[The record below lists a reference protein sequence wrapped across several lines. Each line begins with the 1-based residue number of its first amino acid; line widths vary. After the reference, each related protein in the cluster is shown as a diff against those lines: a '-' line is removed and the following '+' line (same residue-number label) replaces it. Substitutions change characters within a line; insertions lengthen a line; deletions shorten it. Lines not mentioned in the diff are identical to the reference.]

1 MARGL
6 LVVLLAAGVATCRIS
21 DLLTAPSAGTMTAD
35 SLLARSAA
43 VGSKAVHIGTI
54 HVDNTG
60 RGTLTWTAKVAGHST
75 WLSVVNATGQSK
87 VDSVRVRLDP
97 AALDTGLYRDSIL
110 LTSDVGSAVVHV
122 RWQIDSCSVTP
133 ILASG
138 DQRTDTLTAFDCGAP
153 HRPGMQAKLYSF
165 NGTMGEIK
173 TILVPAKFNA
183 HLTLDTVTTGAAAP
197 IDSAAD
203 CLGDTRDPCLYY
215 VNLTKTAPYYIE
227 VSSATSND
235 SGPFTLRL
243 LNSGRNPNQ
252 PDSLS
257 QWLDSLTPLQAA
269 ATIHRDSVLFRAV
282 VSDSDLVDSVSL
294 EAEVQPTGQCFTNNA
309 QFSGPFVQNGHA
321 AWVPAGS
328 PILHDAT
335 AYHWQ
340 VRALDRTGRR
350 GPWVS
355 FDGDRCSAAA
365 DFSIQVNRPP
375 QAPTAL
381 AQYQSDGA
389 SPIPPGDTA
398 ITPSIVLKATATDPD
413 SGLVR
418 LEVEVQPV
426 DSGFT
431 GKANGFGLFV
441 PAGTTASAT
450 VSSLANGRYH
460 WRAQVVDNSGAANDS
475 SGWAPYPGTSPDT
488 GSDFVVHLPP
498 AHLVLSTEPAVD
510 TAGRPIRPNVVV
522 TVQDQ
527 NYQTVTDFT
536 GPVTMTIRDNPGGGT
551 LSGTLTVNAAA
562 GIATFS
568 NLSID
573 KAGTGYTI
581 QASISGG
588 TIVTPPSNSFIVV
601 AGPAK
606 QLVFMTP
613 PAGDTAGRAI
623 VPAIQVAAADS
634 FGNPTS
640 FGGNVTLTLAANPAG
655 ARLFG
660 DTSHN
665 AAGGVATFANVIL
678 KTASPGFTLRTYST
692 TNPGLTPDTSG
703 SLTVVPAPAAQ
714 LAFGPQPGNTV
725 AGAAINDPTGVGVV
739 ARDSLGN
746 TATSFTGPVTMAIAA
761 GPGGTFTPTS
771 TRTVAAVDGF
781 AAFTDLHIQKVG
793 NGYTLRATTAAPA
806 LTSPTSNP
814 FSITVGALAQLGFV
828 VQPTQTADSAAIF
841 PAVQVAGQDSV
852 GNTVIGFSG
861 TVIMSLWN
869 SGASPGGGTLSG
881 TLQAA
886 AAPGTGIATFAN
898 LRINRLGTGYS
909 LLAGSFNLQSDTSA
923 SFSIVVGPAARLVV
937 TTQPSTSAQSSVPF
951 LQQPVIQLVDAAGN
965 PVSQG
970 GVLVTATVASG
981 PGGAS
986 LSGAAVTTNAA
997 GAATF
1002 GNLAINGLVG
1012 SYTLSFGA
1020 TGLTAATSG
1029 PIALAAGPPSRLAFG
1044 QQPTATTGGVT
1055 IAPAVTVRILDAAGN
1070 QTSVNNS
1077 VTLAISAGTGT
1088 FGANLS
1094 GGASTPAV
1102 GGVATF
1108 SQLSID
1114 SAGTGYMLQAS
1125 SPGLTGVTSSAF
1137 DVAVGAPAQLAFLQ
1151 QPSTTA
1157 AGAIMMPAVTVA
1169 VLDAGGNLV
1178 TSASDLVTLTL
1189 NPNPGALTGGDPV
1202 AAVNGVAV
1210 FSNLSVSIS
1219 ATGYTLAASAPGLTG
1234 STSFAFDITP

>member
-6 LVVLLAAGVATCRIS
+6 LVVLLGAAVATCRIG

-35 SLLARSAA
+35 SLLARSAF
-43 VGSKAVHIGTI
+43 VGSKAIHIGKI
-54 HVDNTG
+54 RVDNTG
-60 RGTLTWTAKVAGHST
+60 RGTLTWTARVGGHST
-75 WLSVVNATGQSK
+75 WLSVANATGQSK

-97 AALDTGLYRDSIL
+97 AGLDTGLYRDSIL
-110 LTSDVGSAVVHV
+110 VTSDVSGSAVVPV
-122 RWQIDSCSVTP
+122 RWQIEPCSVTP

-165 NGTMGEIK
+165 NGTNGEIK
-173 TILVPAKFNA
+173 TILVPARFSA
-183 HLTLDTVTTGAAAP
+183 HLTLDSVTTGTAAP

-203 CLGDTRDPCLYY
+203 CLGDTKDPCLYY
-215 VNLTKTAPYYIE
+215 VTLTKTAPYYIE
-227 VSSATSND
+227 VSNATPND

-243 LNSGRNPNQ
+243 LNGGRNPNQ

-257 QWLDSLTPLQAA
+257 QWLDSLTPLLAA
-269 ATIHRDSVLFRAV
+269 ATIHQDSLLFRAI

-294 EAEVQPTGQCFTNNA
+294 EAEVQPTGVCFTNNA
-309 QFSGPFVQNGHA
+309 QFSGPFVQNRHA
-321 AWVPAGS
+321 AWVRAGS

-340 VRALDRTGRR
+340 VRALDATGRR

-355 FDGDRCSAAA
+355 FDGDHCSAAA

-389 SPIPPGDTA
+389 SLIPPGDTA
-398 ITPSIVLKATATDPD
+398 ITPSVVFKATATDPD
-413 SGLVR
+413 LGLVR

-441 PAGTTASAT
+441 TSGATASAT

-488 GSDFVVHLPP
+488 GTDFVVHLPP
-498 AHLVLSTEPAVD
+498 THLVFSTQPGVD

-522 TVQDQ
+522 TVQDE
-527 NYQTVTDFT
+527 NNHTVADFT
-536 GPVTMTIRDNPGGGT
+536 GPVSMAIHDNPGGGM

-562 GIATFS
+562 GIATFA

-573 KAGTGYTI
+573 KAATGYTL

-588 TIVTPPSNSFIVV
+588 TIVSPPSLSFNVV

-606 QLVFMTP
+606 QLVFTTP

-623 VPAIQVAAADS
+623 FPAIRVTAADS
-634 FGNPTS
+634 FGNPAT
-640 FGGNVTLTLAANPAG
+640 FGGNVTLTLAANPVG
-655 ARLFG
+655 GKLFG

-678 KTASPGFTLRTYST
+678 KTASPGYTLRAYST
-692 TNPGLTPDTSG
+692 TSPGLTPDTSG
-703 SLTVVPAPAAQ
+703 SFTVVPAPASQ
-714 LAFGPQPGNTV
+714 LGFGPQPGNTV
-725 AGAAINDPTGVGVV
+725 AGAAINSPTGVGVV

-746 TATSFTGPVTMAIAA
+746 TATSFTGSVTVAIAA

-771 TRTVAAVDGF
+771 TRTVAAVAGV
-781 AAFTDLHIQKVG
+781 AAFTNLHIQKAG
-793 NGYTLRATTAAPA
+793 GGYTLRATTTVPA
-806 LTSPTSNP
+806 LTSPASNS

-828 VQPTQTADSAAIF
+828 GQPTQTADSAPIA

-861 TVIMSLWN
+861 TVVMSLWN
-869 SGASPGGGTLSG
+869 SGANPGGGTLSG
-881 TLQAA
+881 TLQVA
-886 AAPGTGIATFAN
+886 AAPATGIAAFSN

-909 LLAGSFNLQSDTSA
+909 LLAGSFNVQSDTSA
-923 SFSIVVGPAARLVV
+923 SFSIVTGPAAKLAI
-937 TTQPSTSAQSSVPF
+937 TTPPSPSAQSGVAF
-951 LQQPVIQLVDAAGN
+951 LQQPVIQIEDAAGN

-986 LSGAAVTTNAA
+986 LTNATATTNAG
-997 GAATF
+997 GAAAF
-1002 GNLAINGLVG
+1002 SGLAINGLVG

-1029 PIALAAGPPSRLAFG
+1029 TIVLSAGPASQLVFG
-1044 QQPTATTGGVT
+1044 QQPTTTTVGAT
-1055 IAPAVTVRILDAAGN
+1055 IMPAVTVLLLDAAGN
-1070 QTSVNNS
+1070 QTS
-1077 VTLAISAGTGT
+1077 
-1088 FGANLS
+1088 AN
-1094 GGASTPAV
+1094 
-1102 GGVATF
+1102 
-1108 SQLSID
+1108 
-1114 SAGTGYMLQAS
+1114 
-1125 SPGLTGVTSSAF
+1125 
-1137 DVAVGAPAQLAFLQ
+1137 
-1151 QPSTTA
+1151 
-1157 AGAIMMPAVTVA
+1157 
-1169 VLDAGGNLV
+1169 
-1178 TSASDLVTLTL
+1178 DLVTLTL
-1189 NPNPGALTGGDPV
+1189 NPNPGALTGGGPV
-1202 AAVNGVAV
+1202 AAVNGVAT
-1210 FSNLSVSIS
+1210 FSGLSVSIS
-1219 ATGYTLAASAPGLTG
+1219 ATGYTLAASAPGLFG
-1234 STSFAFDITP
+1234 STSSAFDITP

>member
-1 MARGL
+1 LGVA
-6 LVVLLAAGVATCRIS
+6 VATCRIG

-60 RGTLTWTAKVAGHST
+60 RGTLTWTARVGGHST
-75 WLSVVNATGQSK
+75 WLSVENATGQSK

-97 AALDTGLYRDSIL
+97 AGLDTGLYRDSVL
-110 LTSDVGSAVVHV
+110 LSSDVGGSAVVQV
-122 RWQIDSCSVTP
+122 RWRIDTCSVTP

-138 DQRTDTLTAFDCGAP
+138 DQRADTLTSFDCGAP

-165 NGTMGEIK
+165 NGTNGEIK
-173 TILVPAKFNA
+173 TILVVAQFNA
-183 HLTLDTVTTGAAAP
+183 HLTLDSVPTGAAAP

-203 CLGDTRDPCLYY
+203 CLGDTKDPCLYY
-215 VNLTKTAPYYIE
+215 VTLRRTAPYYIE
-227 VSSATSND
+227 VSTATQND

-243 LNSGRNPNQ
+243 LNGGRNPNP
-252 PDSLS
+252 PDSLG
-257 QWLDSLTPLQAA
+257 QWLDSLTPLQSA
-269 ATIHRDSVLFRAV
+269 ATIHQDSVLFRAV

-294 EAEVQPTGQCFTNNA
+294 EAEVQPIGACFTNNA

-321 AWVPAGS
+321 AWVAAGS
-328 PILHDAT
+328 PVLHDAT

-340 VRALDRTGRR
+340 VRALDATSRR

-389 SPIPPGDTA
+389 SFIPQGDTA
-398 ITPSIVLKATATDPD
+398 ITPSVVFKATATDPD

-418 LEVEVQPV
+418 LEVEVQPLNNN
-426 DSGFT
+426 FT
-431 GKANGFGLFV
+431 GQANGFGNPV
-441 PAGTTASAT
+441 ASGGTASAT
-450 VSSLANGRYH
+450 VSSLPNGRYH

-475 SGWAPYPGTSPDT
+475 SGWAPYPGTLPDT
-488 GSDFVVHLPP
+488 GADFVVHLPP
-498 AHLVLSTEPAVD
+498 AHLVLSTQPAVD
-510 TAGRPIRPNVVV
+510 TAGRLIHPNVVV

-527 NYQTVTDFT
+527 NNQTVTDFA
-536 GPVTMTIRDNPGGGT
+536 GPVTMTIHNNPGGGT

-562 GIATFS
+562 GVATFA

-581 QASISGG
+581 QASILSG
-588 TIVTPPSNSFIVV
+588 TIVSPASNSFNVV

-606 QLVFMTP
+606 QLVFLTP
-613 PAGDTAGRAI
+613 PAGSTAGRAI

-634 FGNPTS
+634 FGNPTT

-655 ARLFG
+655 AKLFG

-665 AAGGVATFANVIL
+665 AVGGVATFANAIL
-678 KTASPGFTLRTYST
+678 KTASPGYTLRAYSL

-703 SLTVVPAPAAQ
+703 SFTVVPAPASQ
-714 LAFGPQPGNTV
+714 LVFGPQPGNTV
-725 AGAAINDPTGVGVV
+725 AGAAINNPTGVGVT

-746 TATSFTGPVTMAIAA
+746 TATSFAGSVIMTVAS
-761 GPGGTFTPTS
+761 GPGVFTPTS
-771 TRTVAAVDGF
+771 TITVPAVAGVAPF
-781 AAFTDLHIQKVG
+781 ANLHIQKVG
-793 NGYTLRATTAAPA
+793 VGYTLRATAGA
-806 LTSPTSNP
+806 LTSPASNP
-814 FSITVGALAQLGFV
+814 FAITVGGLAQLGFV
-828 VQPTQTADSAAIF
+828 VQPTQTADSAAIT

-869 SGASPGGGTLSG
+869 SGANPGGGTLSG

-886 AAPGTGIATFAN
+886 AAPATGIATFSN
-898 LRINRLGTGYS
+898 LRVNQLGTGYS
-909 LLAGSFNLQSDTSA
+909 LLAGSINVQGDTSA
-923 SFSIVVGPAARLVV
+923 SFSIVVGPAARLAI
-937 TTQPSTSAQSSVPF
+937 TLQPSLNAQSGVPF
-951 LQQPVIQLVDAAGN
+951 LQQPVIQVVDAAGN

-970 GVLVTATVASG
+970 GVPVTATVASG
-981 PGGAS
+981 PGGAF
-986 LSGAAVTTNAA
+986 LSSQTATTNAA
-997 GAATF
+997 GTATF
-1002 GNLAINGLVG
+1002 GGLAINGLVG
-1012 SYTLSFGA
+1012 SYTLRFGA

-1029 PIALAAGPPSRLAFG
+1029 MINLSAGPASRLAFG
-1044 QQPTATTGGVT
+1044 QQPTSSTGGVT
-1055 IAPAVTVRILDAAGN
+1055 ITPAVTVRILDAAGN

-1077 VTLAISAGTGT
+1077 VTLAIGAGTGT
-1088 FGANLS
+1088 FGAHLS

-1102 GGVATF
+1102 GGVTTF
-1108 SQLSID
+1108 NGLSID
-1114 SAGTGYMLQAS
+1114 SAGTGYTLRAS
-1125 SPGLTGVTSSAF
+1125 ALGLTGVTSNAF
-1137 DVAVGAPAQLAFLQ
+1137 DVAVGAAAQLAFLQ
-1151 QPSTTA
+1151 PPSTTA
-1157 AGAIMMPAVTVA
+1157 AAVVMTPFVTVA

-1178 TSASDLVTLTL
+1178 TAAGDLVTLTL
-1189 NPNPGALTGGDPV
+1189 NFNPFALTGGGPV
-1202 AAVNGVAV
+1202 APVNGVAV
-1210 FSNLSVSIS
+1210 FSGLSVSIP
-1219 ATGYTLAASAPGLTG
+1219 ATGYTLTASASGLSGT
-1234 STSFAFDITP
+1234 TSGAFDITP